1 MFLIQGQTSS
11 GKTYTMGT
19 AIDDH
24 SNPDQEGIIPRAM
37 SALFQRL
44 NDIQRQSATTKPPPS
59 PQQQQPQ
66 KRAIPASGLSTFPP
80 ASGLRVPRRSAS
92 TVKLR
97 PVSMIAP
104 PRRGSS
110 SSLSTS
116 STQPLSEKSTKYTV
130 HVSFIEIYNEE
141 LIDLLNPAPPHERAP
156 VTIREDTKGHIIWT
170 GLKEVPVGSTEDV
183 LR

>member
-1 MFLIQGQTSS
+1 
-11 GKTYTMGT
+11 MGT

-44 NDIQRQSATTKPPPS
+44 NDIQKQSSHIEKS
-59 PQQQQPQ
+59 PTQQLQQPQ

-104 PRRGSS
+104 PRRGSNSSLTAS
-110 SSLSTS
+110 SSA
-116 STQPLSEKSTKYTV
+116 PLNEKSTKYTV

-141 LIDLLNPAPPHERAP
+141 LIDLLNPAPPNERAP
-156 VTIREDTKGHIIWT
+156 VSIREDTKGHIIWT

>member
-1 MFLIQGQTSS
+1 MLILFQGQTSS

-44 NDIQRQSATTKPPPS
+44 DDIQKQPSNTKP
-59 PQQQQPQ
+59 QQPATAQ
-66 KRAIPASGLSTFPP
+66 NSIKRVPPSGLSTFPP
-80 ASGLRVPRRSAS
+80 TSGLRVPRRSAS
-92 TVKLR
+92 TAKLR
-97 PVSMIAP
+97 PVSMITP

-110 SSLSTS
+110 ASINTSNSTPS
-116 STQPLSEKSTKYTV
+116 NEKSTKYTV

-141 LIDLLNPAPPHERAP
+141 LIDLLNPAPSHERAP